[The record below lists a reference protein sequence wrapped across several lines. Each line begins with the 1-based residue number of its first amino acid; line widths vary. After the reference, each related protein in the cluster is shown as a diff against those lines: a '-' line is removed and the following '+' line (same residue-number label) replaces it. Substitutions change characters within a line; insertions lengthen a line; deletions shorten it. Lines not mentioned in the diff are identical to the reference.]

1 MKEICINIAGC
12 NSLGDTLCA
21 TPIVRK
27 ISKSYNRKVHVIS
40 KHPDLFKNSPYV
52 DRNIPYTDEEFDRV
66 NKEYEVMS
74 TFDVSYKDNGV
85 CNKHNV
91 MDIRQLHAIN
101 LGFMLT
107 KDEMT
112 LDYIPNEDVTLPHLP
127 NKYVL
132 IHPVQ
137 NWNSRTWPAKN
148 WQMLTQLLNEKGIS
162 VISIGKN
169 SSELG
174 GSNVDKPVFDFPI
187 KLGYNLMNQTSLDQ
201 TWHLIN
207 NSMCFV
213 TMDSGLLHLAGTTD
227 AEIIQLGSSI
237 NPEFRTP
244 YRNGSQEYKYHYVRG
259 GCGLNCASD
268 MKYGVQEWGSIQG
281 IPSLVNCLERKETF
295 ECHPSVLHVYNKI
308 IEIIDKNKNYHNIF

>member
-207 NSMCFV
+207 NCSCFI

-227 AEIIQLGSSI
+227 CEIIQLGSSI
-237 NPEFRTP
+237 NPEFRSP
-244 YRNGSQEYKYHYVRG
+244 YRHGSQQYKYHYVNG
-259 GCGLNCASD
+259 GCGLHCASD
-268 MKYGVQEWGSIQG
+268 MKHGVREWGSIQG
-281 IPSLVNCLERKETF
+281 IPSLVNCLENKKSF
-295 ECHPSVLHVYNKI
+295 ECHPSVLQVYLKVL
-308 IEIIDKNKNYHNIF
+308 EIVN